1 MLRFSKTISYTC
13 YVNDFDTADRAWV
26 PEVWAQETL
35 AILEENMV
43 IGQLVHTDF
52 EDEIASFGDTVNTR
66 KPGEFTAKRKGV
78 NDDVTVQ
85 NATATKVAVVLNQH
99 VHTSFVIKDG
109 EESKSFK
116 DLVTEYLGP
125 AAKSLAEHIDRVL
138 LGQVLQFRAHQ
149 VALDPVTPADDIKD
163 LILDLRGMMNVNKVP
178 VRGRNLILT
187 TATETEA
194 LKLELFISA
203 DKIGDEGN
211 AMQEAALGRKLGF
224 DTYMCQNTPG
234 ITTGTYTDGG
244 AGAAG
249 SINNGNITK
258 GSTAFT
264 LTTDSSAILPGMY
277 VQFTD
282 ACGGMYRVTASS
294 ATTMTLDQGIVAAI
308 ADDQLVRYYT
318 LGAIDI
324 DGDAAATAYP
334 AGYDKPLNV
343 AAAGVIPQVG
353 QFVGFSSATN
363 VLYSG
368 EYCIID
374 VSAGSGVGD
383 YYITLDRPLDAA
395 LASTN
400 GDKVCYGP
408 IGQYN
413 FAFDRNALAL
423 VVRPLAL
430 PQEGTG
436 AKAGVATYND
446 LSLRI
451 AITYEGR
458 GQGHLVTLD
467 LLCGVKVLDTARGA
481 MLTR

>member
-1 MLRFSKTISYTC
+1 MLRLQKTVSYTC
-13 YVNDFDTADRAWV
+13 YVNNFDTADRAWV

-52 EDEIASFGDTVNTR
+52 EDEIKSFGDTVNTR
-66 KPGEFTAKRKGV
+66 KPGEFTAKRKGT

-85 NATATKVAVVLNQH
+85 NATATKVPVVLNQH

-116 DLVTEYLGP
+116 DLIVEYLAP
-125 AAKSLAEHIDRVL
+125 AAKSLATHIDRIL
-138 LGQVLQFRAHQ
+138 LGQVIQFRANQ
-149 VALDPVTPADDIKD
+149 VALDPVSPADDIKD
-163 LILDLRGMMNVNKVP
+163 LILDLREKMNVNKVP
-178 VRGRNLILT
+178 VDGRNLILT
-187 TATETEA
+187 TKTETEA
-194 LKLELFISA
+194 LKLDLFLSA
-203 DKIGDEGN
+203 DKIGDEGT
-211 AMQEAALGRKLGF
+211 AMRKASLGEKLGF
-224 DTYMCQNTPG
+224 STYMCQNTPS
-234 ITTGTYTDGG
+234 ILTGTYTDGST
-244 AGAAG
+244 GAAG
-249 SINNGNITK
+249 SINNGNIAV
-258 GSTAFT
+258 GSTSFT
-264 LTTDSSAILPGMY
+264 MTSDSSAILPGMY

-282 ACGGMYRVTASS
+282 ACGGFYRVTASS
-294 ATTMTLDQGIVAAI
+294 ATTMVLDQGILQAI

-324 DGDAAATAYP
+324 DGDSAASAYP
-334 AGYDKPLNV
+334 AGYSKSLNV
-343 AAAGVIPQVG
+343 AAAGVIPQIG
-353 QFVGFSSATN
+353 QFVGFSTSAN

-368 EYCIID
+368 EYTIID
-374 VSAGSGVGD
+374 VEAGSGAGD
-383 YYITLDRPLDAA
+383 YYITLDRPLDVA
-395 LASTN
+395 LASAN

-408 IGQYN
+408 IGQHS
-413 FAFDRNALAL
+413 FGFDRNAMAL

-467 LLCGVKVLDTARGA
+467 LLCGVKVLDSARGA